1 MLCNICYYLDMKPK
15 NETETYE
22 KRAVDDLLNRTRHD
36 TDFYALLIGS
46 ILLAAFAIFNDS
58 IVTLIASMIVSPL
71 ATPVLTLGLG
81 IAVGDWRLIVRAC
94 GLLVVASLIA
104 ALAAVGLSMIF
115 DHNQVADHF
124 ISFTGSRADSFIV
137 ALVSGA
143 IAAYGIMRPKVA
155 SAITGVAIAVS
166 LLPPLVAT
174 GIGMA
179 PGGFTADNAF
189 TLFLLNVLGILTA
202 SAVVFAWL
210 GARRNYNK
218 LLDKK

>member
-1 MLCNICYYLDMKPK
+1 MKPK
-15 NETETYE
+15 TETATATYE
-22 KRAVDDLLNRTRHD
+22 YQAISDLLGRTRHD
-36 TDFYALLIGS
+36 VDFYALLIGS
-46 ILLAAFAIFNDS
+46 IFLAAFAIFNDS

-71 ATPVLTLGLG
+71 ATPILTLGLG
-81 IAVGDWRLIVRAC
+81 LASGDWKLIVRTF
-94 GLLVVASLIA
+94 GLLVVASVIA
-104 ALAAVGLSMIF
+104 LLAAVGLSMIF

-124 ISFTGSRADSFIV
+124 VSFTGSRTDSFIV

-174 GIGMA
+174 GIGLA

-189 TLFLLNVLGILTA
+189 TLFLLNVAGILIA
-202 SAVVFAWL
+202 STVVFAL
-210 GARRNYNK
+210 FGAGKVRQAIARN
-218 LLDKK
+218 L

>member
-1 MLCNICYYLDMKPK
+1 MKPK
-15 NETETYE
+15 TETATYE
-22 KRAVDDLLNRTRHD
+22 YQAISDLLGRTRHD
-36 TDFYALLIGS
+36 VDFYALLIGS
-46 ILLAAFAIFNDS
+46 IFLAAFAIFNDS

-71 ATPVLTLGLG
+71 ATPILTLGLG
-81 IAVGDWRLIVRAC
+81 LASGDWKLIVRTF
-94 GLLVVASLIA
+94 GLLVVASVIA
-104 ALAAVGLSMIF
+104 LLAAVGLSMIF

-124 ISFTGSRADSFIV
+124 VSFTGSRTDSFIV

-174 GIGMA
+174 GIGLA

-189 TLFLLNVLGILTA
+189 TLFLLNVAGILIA
-202 SAVVFAWL
+202 STVVFAL
-210 GARRNYNK
+210 FGAGKVRQAIARN
-218 LLDKK
+218 L

>member
-1 MLCNICYYLDMKPK
+1 MKIKVCYYLGMKAK
-15 NETETYE
+15 TQTATYE
-22 KRAVDDLLNRTRHD
+22 YQAVSDLLDRTRHD
-36 TDFYALLIGS
+36 ADFYTLLIGS

-71 ATPVLTLGLG
+71 ATPILTLGLG
-81 IAVGDWRLIVRAC
+81 IASGDWKLMARTF
-94 GLLVVASLIA
+94 GLFVAASLVA
-104 ALAAVGLSMIF
+104 LLAAVGLSMVF

-124 ISFTGSRADSFIV
+124 ISFTGSQADSFIV

-174 GIGMA
+174 GIGLA
-179 PGGFTADNAF
+179 PGGFSADNAF
-189 TLFLLNVLGILTA
+189 SLFLLNVAGILIA
-202 SAVVFAWL
+202 STVVFTLL
-210 GARRNYNK
+210 GAGKVSRFIAR
-218 LLDKK
+218 D